1 MENSQVFNQVMILF
15 LIMIIGFIARK
26 TKILNKDINRGLSEL
41 LINIT
46 LPLLIVS
53 SFNMK
58 YESEMMS
65 RGKMILLYSIIIHV
79 SLIFLGNL
87 LFIKIDKNKKDVL
100 RFITV
105 FSNVGFMGYPILD
118 SIYGQVG
125 VFYAAIFNIPFNILV
140 WTVGVMF
147 FTGEKDIK
155 AVKKVL
161 VNPAFIAVIVGL
173 IIFRFSIKLPVP
185 ILSTFQMVG
194 SITTPIS
201 MIIIGSMLADSE
213 MKEIFAD
220 FTIYYGAII
229 RLIIIPALI
238 YVIFRSLNVDEMLMK
253 ICVILQAMPAAVTTA
268 IIAEKYGGD
277 AVYASQ
283 IVFITTILSVV
294 SFPIVI
300 ILLGI

>member
-1 MENSQVFNQVMILF
+1 MIVGV
-15 LIMIIGFIARK
+15 ISRK
-26 TKILNKDINRGLSEL
+26 TKILNKEINRGLSEL
-41 LINIT
+41 LINVT

-53 SFNMK
+53 SFNME
-58 YESEMMS
+58 YESEMMT
-65 RGKMILLYSIIIHV
+65 RGKMILVYSIIIHI
-79 SLIFLGNL
+79 SLIFVGNL
-87 LFIKIDKNKKDVL
+87 FFVKFDKNKKNVL
-100 RFITV
+100 KFITV

-118 SIYGQVG
+118 SIYGQTG

-155 AVKKVL
+155 AMKKVL
-161 VNPAFIAVIVGL
+161 VNPAFIAVILGL
-173 IIFRFSIKLPVP
+173 IIFRFSIKLPAPV
-185 ILSTFQMVG
+185 LSTFQMVG

-201 MIIIGSMLADSE
+201 MIIIGSMLADS
-213 MKEIFAD
+213 KIKDIFAD
-220 FTIYYGAII
+220 FSIYYGAII
-229 RLIIIPALI
+229 RLIVIPALI
-238 YVIFRSLNVDEMLMK
+238 YVVLRVLNADEMLMK

-283 IVFITTILSVV
+283 SVFITTILSVI